1 MIENLEEIL
10 NPEQYAA
17 ATAGDGPL
25 LVLAAAGTGKTQTLV
40 YRVAYLVDK
49 GVDPESIL
57 LLTFTNKAAN
67 EMLERAKGTV
77 GPAVGDIW
85 SGTFHHVCNRIL
97 RIHAPYLGYRSNFLI
112 ADRDDSRRMIDKAM
126 KQVGVSGDKFP
137 KREVLS
143 SLFGNAANRGISL
156 REVLEE
162 KMPDMPFNFETI
174 EKIYDVY
181 TSMKFDDGI
190 MDFDDLLVNAVKLFE
205 IKPEILNFYKNQ
217 FKYILVDEY
226 QDTNAIQS
234 RFVDMLAGANGNI
247 MAVGDDFQ
255 CIYTWRGADFRNIM
269 DFPRRYPNA
278 QVIKLERNYRSTPEV
293 LDIANACIACNREQF
308 QKTLRAT
315 KPHGDLPQVY
325 HIPDSTSQSQA
336 ITMMIRRFVQQE
348 GYNYSDIAVLY
359 RSHFHSI
366 DLQMMLGRSRI
377 PHFITSGLGV
387 FDTLHAKDVLSLL
400 RLVVNPQDSIAFERF
415 FTMFPGVGPQTA
427 SKMWI
432 KLGRKCDF
440 STSEGR
446 MAVTALL
453 KPAGKAAWEP
463 VEEVVGDYFSQKN
476 ATGKELIIQLI
487 DGFLDAFY
495 TAKLRKDFED
505 YLERIDDL
513 MEIGKQ
519 IEERG
524 NLEEFL
530 QEVALMTSVES
541 EVGSDNSNKVRLS
554 TVHQAKGL
562 EWPIVFILWLS
573 EDMFPAARAIRESED
588 DTEER
593 RLFYVAVT
601 RARRTL
607 ILFSP
612 QVRRGYDNINYP
624 CKPSRFLKEIPDSLY
639 IKKYNFY
646 F

>member
-1 MIENLEEIL
+1 MIENLEKIL

-67 EMLERAKGTV
+67 EMLERAKETV

-97 RIHAPYLGYRSNFLI
+97 RIYAPYLGYRCNFLI
-112 ADRDDSRRMIDKAM
+112 ADRDDSRRMIEKAM
-126 KQVGVSGDKFP
+126 KQVGVSGDSFP

-143 SLFGNAANRGISL
+143 SLFGNAANRAIPL

-162 KMPDMPFNFETI
+162 KMAETPFNFDTI
-174 EKIYDVY
+174 EQVYDVY

-190 MDFDDLLVNAVKLFE
+190 MDFDDLLVNAVRLFE
-205 IKPEILNFYKNQ
+205 LKPEILNFYKNQ

-226 QDTNAIQS
+226 QDTNTIQS
-234 RFVDMLAGANGNI
+234 RLVDMLAGEDGNI

-278 QVIKLERNYRSTPEV
+278 RVIKLEQNYRSTPEI
-293 LDIANACIACNREQF
+293 LEIANACISCNKEQF

-315 KPHGDLPQVY
+315 HQHGDLPY
-325 HIPDSTSQSQA
+325 AYFIPDANSQSQA
-336 ITMMIRRFVQQE
+336 ITMMIRRFVLQE
-348 GYNYSDIAVLY
+348 GYDYSDIAVLY

-366 DLQMMLGRSRI
+366 DLQMMLTRARV
-377 PHFITSGLGV
+377 PFLITSGLGV
-387 FDTLHAKDVLSLL
+387 FETLHAKDLLSLF
-400 RLVVNPQDSIAFERF
+400 RLIVNPQDSIAFERF
-415 FTMFPGVGPQTA
+415 FTLFPGVGPQTVT
-427 SKMWI
+427 KMWL
-432 KLGRKCDF
+432 KLNRKCEL
-440 STSEGR
+440 STEEGR
-446 MAVTALL
+446 AAITALL
-453 KPAGKAAWEP
+453 KPAGRAAWEP
-463 VEEVVGDYFSQKN
+463 VSEAIGRYYTKKEE
-476 ATGKELIIQLI
+476 TGKEPINQLI
-487 DGFLDAFY
+487 NGFLDAFY
-495 TAKLRKDFED
+495 TAKLRKDFDD
-505 YLERIDDL
+505 YPERIDDL
-513 MEIGKQ
+513 IEIGRQ
-519 IEERG
+519 IEDRN

-541 EVGSDNSNKVRLS
+541 EVERGDKDTVRLS
-554 TVHQAKGL
+554 TIHQAKGL
-562 EWPIVFILWLS
+562 EWPIVFIIWLT
-573 EDMFPAARAIRESED
+573 EDMFPAARAIRESDD

-601 RARRTL
+601 RARKTL
-607 ILFSP
+607 FLFSP
-612 QVRRGYDNINYP
+612 QVRKSYDNINYP
-624 CKPSRFLKEIPDSLY
+624 CKPSRFLTEIPDKLY
-639 IKKYNFY
+639 MKKYNY
-646 F
+646 YY